1 MLSRVKRVTERK
13 LTSLAKRLPPH
24 PNAYTLA
31 ALAVSL
37 PVPLVPMYL
46 SFRSS
51 CMVML
56 VLLLISSLLDMV
68 DGLVARTHGRVSKLG
83 AFLDSTCDRIA
94 DFLFIFG
101 LYLLLKDDMCR
112 IMLLTL
118 LFGSNLV
125 SYARARAESLGVT
138 TMSGVGLM
146 ERPERIIAEVMFLI
160 MLMLTPSRLMT
171 YLARTY
177 LAVFMILTLITAI
190 HRCVI
195 AVRLLRTKA

>member
-1 MLSRVKRVTERK
+1 
-13 LTSLAKRLPPH
+13 
-24 PNAYTLA
+24 
-31 ALAVSL
+31 
-37 PVPLVPMYL
+37 
-46 SFRSS
+46 
-51 CMVML
+51 MVML

-68 DGLVARTHGRVSKLG
+68 DGLVARTHGRVSRLG

-94 DFLFIFG
+94 DFLFILG

-146 ERPERIIAEVMFLI
+146 ERPERIIAEAVFLI

-177 LAVFMILTLITAI
+177 LAVFMVLTLITAI